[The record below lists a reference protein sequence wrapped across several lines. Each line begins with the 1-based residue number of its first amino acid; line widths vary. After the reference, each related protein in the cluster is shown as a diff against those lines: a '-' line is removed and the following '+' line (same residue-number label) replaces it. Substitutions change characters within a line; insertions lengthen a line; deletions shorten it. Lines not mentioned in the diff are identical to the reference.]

1 MDLNNKK
8 CKSVREF
15 FDYLIASGQLL
26 ESQKSYDEKTR
37 TKLINGR
44 VTGRRQERRRRS
56 GLEPRQ
62 SQTVSFQQRYGG
74 RTADFLL

>member
-37 TKLINGR
+37 TKLING
-44 VTGRRQERRRRS
+44 
-56 GLEPRQ
+56 
-62 SQTVSFQQRYGG
+62 
-74 RTADFLL
+74 

>member
-26 ESQKSYDEKTR
+26 ESQKSYDEKPVPNSSTAELR
-37 TKLINGR
+37 QTAGMLSP
-44 VTGRRQERRRRS
+44 VWTGAASEPDSFVSTTIRRQNR
-56 GLEPRQ
+56 
-62 SQTVSFQQRYGG
+62 
-74 RTADFLL
+74 

>member
-26 ESQKSYDEKTR
+26 ESQKSYDEKSR

-44 VTGRRQERRRRS
+44 VTAGTSSPVWTGAMSEPDSFVSTTIRRQNR
-56 GLEPRQ
+56 
-62 SQTVSFQQRYGG
+62 
-74 RTADFLL
+74 

>member
-44 VTGRRQERRRRS
+44 VTADGRNVVA
-56 GLEPRQ
+56 GL
-62 SQTVSFQQRYGG
+62 
-74 RTADFLL
+74 D

>member
-44 VTGRRQERRRRS
+44 VTACLLYTS
-56 GLEPRQ
+56 PSPRD
-62 SQTVSFQQRYGG
+62 S
-74 RTADFLL
+74 